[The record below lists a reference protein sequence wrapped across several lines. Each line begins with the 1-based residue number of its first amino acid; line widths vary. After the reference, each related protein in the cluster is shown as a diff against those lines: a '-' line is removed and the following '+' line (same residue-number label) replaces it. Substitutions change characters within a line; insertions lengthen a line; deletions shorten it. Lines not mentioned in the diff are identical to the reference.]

1 MLYFCAKFASMDI
14 CIDKRKSEIIYVDKA
29 NNHVADNSEVIKL
42 INNCNVS
49 IIDIY
54 VKILAGINK
63 LNDTE
68 IEVLKYI
75 MYESNISSYNNILNN
90 VSKNINKSTTTVSRA
105 INSLKDKKLIYA
117 HCSNNII
124 VSNNIAISKYDVNNA
139 KFLVI
144 ELNPKE
150 TSNGID
156 I

>member
-1 MLYFCAKFASMDI
+1 MDI

-42 INNCNVS
+42 INNCNDSV
-49 IIDIY
+49 IDVY
-54 VKILAGINK
+54 VKILAGVNK
-63 LNDTE
+63 LNNTE
-68 IEVLKYI
+68 VEVLKYI
-75 MYESNISSYNNILNN
+75 MYESNISSYNNILND
-90 VSKNINKSTTTVSRA
+90 VSKNINKSTTTISRA

-124 VSNNIAISKYDVNNA
+124 VSNNIAISKYDINNA